1 MAFVQEQMDRSLR
14 IALRKGNIAQQ
25 KARPRVASEELFFFS
40 FKRQQEKFNEAGAWK
55 AVFFFFF
62 AQLQQTYYRK
72 GTHRLGLI
80 AEVLSYRVNQDT
92 MWIRL
97 AP

>member
-62 AQLQQTYYRK
+62 CTTTTNLLQERDPQTW
-72 GTHRLGLI
+72 
-80 AEVLSYRVNQDT
+80 SNS
-92 MWIRL
+92 
-97 AP
+97 